1 MDQMTLHSSQL
12 FDADP
17 ASAAIVRR
25 YVRESLDSLCLGSDE
40 AVLLANELATNAILH
55 AQSEFVVEVSV
66 RERTCR
72 IGVVDHDQRRPDK
85 IEEVDHDATR
95 GRGLART
102 ARPSGAT
109 SPSPPSKYRSDRRR
123 AASGGP
129 KAGCARGETHGQ
141 RHFLIPLW
149 TRLLFVVHSLC
160 TLMFYVPLPDQS
172 EGSRFGYGD
181 LPVRDKCLSNGRC
194 NGGRPSWRA

>member
-95 GRGLART
+95 GRGLALVQ
-102 ARPSGAT
+102 ALST
-109 SPSPPSKYRSDRRR
+109 SWGVEDREN
-123 AASGGP
+123 G
-129 KAGCARGETHGQ
+129 KAVWCDVTVA
-141 RHFLIPLW
+141 PL
-149 TRLLFVVHSLC
+149 
-160 TLMFYVPLPDQS
+160 
-172 EGSRFGYGD
+172 
-181 LPVRDKCLSNGRC
+181 
-194 NGGRPSWRA
+194 